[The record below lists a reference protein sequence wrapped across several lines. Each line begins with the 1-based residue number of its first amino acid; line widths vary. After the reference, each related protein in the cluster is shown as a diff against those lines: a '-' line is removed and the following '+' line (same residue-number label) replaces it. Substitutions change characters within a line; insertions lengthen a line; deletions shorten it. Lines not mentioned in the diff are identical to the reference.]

1 MKKSLLVS
9 MLLLGTSLFSMEHK
23 HHHENHQNHQINSN
37 KNIPQDAKCQV
48 CGMFVAKYEN
58 WIASIKAENET
69 FYFDG
74 AKDMFKFYFEPE
86 KYSKIE
92 NLKDAKIF
100 VTEYYTLEQIDAKSA
115 FFVLGSNVMGPM
127 GSELIPFKDE
137 DSAKEFKKEHFGT
150 KILKFEEISKKDI
163 PAKHH

>member
-1 MKKSLLVS
+1 MKKTILTT

-23 HHHENHQNHQINSN
+23 HIEKNHQNHQINSN

-48 CGMFVAKYEN
+48 CGMFVVKYEN
-58 WIASIKAENET
+58 WIASIKVENET

-74 AKDMFKFYFEPE
+74 VKDMLKFYFEPT
-86 KYSKIE
+86 KYSKIDD
-92 NLKDAKIF
+92 LKDASIF
-100 VTEYYTLEQIDAKSA
+100 VTEYYTLEKIDAKNA

-127 GSELIPFKDE
+127 GAEFIPFKDE
-137 DSAKEFKKEHFGT
+137 NSAKEFKKEHFGT
-150 KILKFEEISKKDI
+150 KILKFDEIKTSDI